1 MGIANGTT
9 HMGAH
14 FSRILQ
20 LPLEKSTES
29 YFPHVKLYFR
39 CGFFFFCTLVYAV
52 FFPASLHCCGPW
64 GAYVVPAAVLGF
76 AGLAAFF
83 HYNDERRAVPKG
95 HQGGGLRNV
104 ANGPIIGG
112 PFTLINTEKQ
122 AITEHNFLGNW
133 VLLYF
138 GYTSSPDCGPEQ
150 VQIMAKAID
159 ILESKQNL
167 KILPVFVSTDPQR
180 DTPSQLRAYLKEFDS
195 RIIGLTGPVAAIR
208 QMAQEYCFYFKKVEE
223 DGSDYLVDC
232 SHNMYLLNPKM
243 EVTRCFGVEYNAEE
257 LSEVI
262 GKELN
267 RNPS

>member
-1 MGIANGTT
+1 
-9 HMGAH
+9 
-14 FSRILQ
+14 
-20 LPLEKSTES
+20 
-29 YFPHVKLYFR
+29 
-39 CGFFFFCTLVYAV
+39 
-52 FFPASLHCCGPW
+52 
-64 GAYVVPAAVLGF
+64 
-76 AGLAAFF
+76 
-83 HYNDERRAVPKG
+83 
-95 HQGGGLRNV
+95 
-104 ANGPIIGG
+104 
-112 PFTLINTEKQ
+112 
-122 AITEHNFLGNW
+122 
-133 VLLYF
+133 
-138 GYTSSPDCGPEQ
+138 
-150 VQIMAKAID
+150 MAKAID

-180 DTPSQLRAYLKEFDS
+180 DTPSQLRAYLKGVLMIAEVGGANTVEFDS